1 MATNPANTWGT
12 TRNYSSTST
21 GRDLILTETSSMYET
36 FYAQACS
43 DVDGL
48 TGIDLTL
55 VKPLLENLGKLYGY
69 LDELSGVIDREGAM
83 VEKEV
88 GSVNNRHMEMVENP
102 ALASFTKVAGRAG
115 GLARQISAFTKN
127 AVVIDEE
134 EDDFATFNAEE

>member
-1 MATNPANTWGT
+1 MTKINGANTAF
-12 TRNYSSTST
+12 
-21 GRDLILTETSSMYET
+21 YE
-36 FYAQACS
+36 QACK
-43 DVDGL
+43 DVASMS
-48 TGIDLTL
+48 GIDMTL

-69 LDELSGVIDREGAM
+69 LDELSNVIDTEGAM

-127 AVVIDEE
+127 APIA
-134 EDDFATFNAEE
+134 EDDDGFDNFDA

>member
-1 MATNPANTWGT
+1 MAKTAN
-12 TRNYSSTST
+12 
-21 GRDLILTETSSMYET
+21 DT
-36 FYAQACS
+36 FYEKACA
-43 DVDGL
+43 DVAGMS
-48 TGIDLTL
+48 GIDLTL

-69 LDELSGVIDREGAM
+69 LDELAGVIDEEGAM

-127 AVVIDEE
+127 ATAGDDIDEF
-134 EDDFATFNAEE
+134 DKFNAD

>member
-1 MATNPANTWGT
+1 MTKTDSANTAF
-12 TRNYSSTST
+12 
-21 GRDLILTETSSMYET
+21 YE
-36 FYAQACS
+36 QACK
-43 DVDGL
+43 DVASMS
-48 TGIDLTL
+48 GIDMTL

-69 LDELSGVIDREGAM
+69 LDELSSVIDTEGTM

-127 AVVIDEE
+127 AVVDEE
-134 EDDFATFNAEE
+134 DEFDAFSA

>member
-1 MATNPANTWGT
+1 MTKTVNNTANAA
-12 TRNYSSTST
+12 
-21 GRDLILTETSSMYET
+21 
-36 FYAQACS
+36 FYAQACA

-69 LDELSGVIDREGAM
+69 LDELASVIDENGAM

-88 GSVNNRHMEMVENP
+88 GTVNNRHMEMVENP

-127 AVVIDEE
+127 AIVIEEE
-134 EDDFATFNAEE
+134 EDDFTQFNAEE